1 MEKSLITTITDI
13 KHTWIS
19 YSGPID
25 PDTADSL
32 FQSLYSTAVERQNSK
47 LMKINGV
54 EFFVFYNFDSDQQTI
69 FYLLPD
75 RDPKMKYAVIDVN
88 GICFAETRK
97 EASALWFNK
106 TERLDGLMSN
116 SGKYFVSDHGELTAL
131 INLQKP
137 FCRDIRFPK

>member
-1 MEKSLITTITDI
+1 MEKSLITTITDM

-75 RDPKMKYAVIDVN
+75 LDPKMKYAVIDVN
-88 GICFAETRK
+88 GIRFAETRK
-97 EASALWFNK
+97 EASALWFTK